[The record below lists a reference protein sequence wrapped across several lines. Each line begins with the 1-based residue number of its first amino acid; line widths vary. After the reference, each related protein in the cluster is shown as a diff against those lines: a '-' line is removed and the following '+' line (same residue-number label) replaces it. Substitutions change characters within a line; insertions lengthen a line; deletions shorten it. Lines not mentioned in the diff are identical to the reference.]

1 MESTQHSTAKEN
13 TKSQAIKCN
22 CQPKKGQ
29 GVLRGCQNCTDGN
42 VCSDMY
48 EALLTALGTIT
59 ALDNGKEWVKD
70 TSDIIQKALAK
81 AGGEITD
88 DRPGTARIT
97 GTEQG

>member
-1 MESTQHSTAKEN
+1 M
-13 TKSQAIKCN
+13 
-22 CQPKKGQ
+22 
-29 GVLRGCQNCTDGN
+29 
-42 VCSDMY
+42 
-48 EALLTALGTIT
+48 TALGTIT